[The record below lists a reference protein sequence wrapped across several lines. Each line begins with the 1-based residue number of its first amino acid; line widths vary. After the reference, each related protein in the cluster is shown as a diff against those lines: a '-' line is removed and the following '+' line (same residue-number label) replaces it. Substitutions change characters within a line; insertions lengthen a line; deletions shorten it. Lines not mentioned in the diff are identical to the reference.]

1 MRILGIDPGYAI
13 VGWGV
18 LDFDNVHFS
27 VVKYGAITTSPETAF
42 DKRLDE
48 IYGDMNIV
56 IDKFRPDCMSIE
68 KLYFNSNITTGIDV
82 AQARGVII
90 LSAVQH
96 NVKIYEY
103 TPLQVKVAVTGY
115 GRAEKHQVQE
125 MTKNILG
132 LKSIPKPDDTA
143 DALAL
148 AITHGHT
155 GGSRLSEIMRGN
167 ELTQLNKKR

>member
-90 LSAVQH
+90 LSAVQR

-103 TPLQVKVAVTGY
+103 TPLQVKVSVTGY

-125 MTKNILG
+125 MTRNILG